1 MQELDKHVQSLENII
16 KLQQSQNDMLVK
28 RLENAGF

>member
-16 KLQQSQNDMLVK
+16 KLHESQIDMLVK